1 MTQSTL
7 PSLSDLIPTWSCLS
21 YRLSQAFTG
30 AFFYGFSIQQTFL
43 FPGWADPTTA
53 CLATDGSSSPTAAPT
68 WRGRRPESIRGIH
81 SHKRSLSLRTVCLAG
96 EPPASSKCLK
106 SLMNRDNSLQ
116 GLLKIP
122 YKFGLFWWGG
132 LKCLIITKKVWP
144 KAYALFVENLKARCF
159 N

>member
-1 MTQSTL
+1 MDF
-7 PSLSDLIPTWSCLS
+7 PSSKRFCSPAG
-21 YRLSQAFTG
+21 Q
-30 AFFYGFSIQQTFL
+30 IQPQHAWL
-43 FPGWADPTTA
+43 R
-53 CLATDGSSSPTAAPT
+53 TAAAHPQQLQPGGGEGRNPPT

-122 YKFGLFWWGG
+122 YKFGLF
-132 LKCLIITKKVWP
+132 
-144 KAYALFVENLKARCF
+144 
-159 N
+159 